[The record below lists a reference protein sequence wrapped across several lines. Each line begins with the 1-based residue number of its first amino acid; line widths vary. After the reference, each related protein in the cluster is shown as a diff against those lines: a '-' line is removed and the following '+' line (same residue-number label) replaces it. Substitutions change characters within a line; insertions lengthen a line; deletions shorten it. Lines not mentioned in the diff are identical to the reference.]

1 MTVQELKI
9 AGDDLSTRDINRKI
23 KEALNE
29 NIRRFSI
36 ESNAELDS
44 IVVGIREEAEFILN
58 GRFGDFVGALNH
70 GPRIEIHGKTGRYDL
85 QWNNSGPW
93 RRRRRHRSAKQGWCD
108 NHRR

>member
-44 IVVGIREEAEFILN
+44 SLWA
-58 GRFGDFVGALNH
+58 
-70 GPRIEIHGKTGRYDL
+70 
-85 QWNNSGPW
+85 
-93 RRRRRHRSAKQGWCD
+93 
-108 NHRR
+108 